1 MSTKVV
7 HRKLGRER
15 IDKKPIWAYADTDN
29 NEVHLDTRLKGK
41 KYMRY
46 AIHEKYH
53 LQFPDMPERSIR
65 RLSKDMQMYLS
76 ELGFTKTKP

>member
-15 IDKKPIWAYADTDN
+15 INKKGIWAYADTDN

-41 KYMRY
+41 MHMRY

-53 LQFPDMPERSIR
+53 IQFPDMKETDVR
-65 RLSKDMQMYLS
+65 KYAKEMQMYLS
-76 ELGFTKTKP
+76 DLGYTKTNP